1 MPENGSARACS
12 RLGPARPS
20 PRRTDKDCHAGQRL
34 ATHVLA
40 IGARSVG
47 DLRRCTACLPPNRCA
62 AHREPLSSVDVD
74 LRRRGYGVDVYIQG
88 RETALLSAY
97 GGAWRS
103 AMRGFG
109 GVASDN
115 RQDSNHRRLGASAEG
130 RLAWPPAVSAAN
142 GQGLPCRRTSR
153 HGRARDWVPLGRL
166 RGERTRTAMPDNGSR
181 RTCSVMDARQHG
193 GGQGLQCRTTARDAR
208 ARDRGP
214 LGWRLTS
221 MYGLPPAQ
229 SLCSA
234 SRAVLLRRTLPTAP
248 WGRSCCLYTG
258 SRHTLGCLRVEGRG
272 GARCGDPAA

>member
-1 MPENGSARACS
+1 VT
-12 RLGPARPS
+12 RLS
-20 PRRTDKDCHAGQRL
+20 PRPTDEDCNAGERHG
-34 ATHVLA
+34 TGVLA
-40 IGARSVG
+40 IGARSAG
-47 DLRRCTACLPPNRCA
+47 LPPNRCA
-62 AHREPLSSVDVD
+62 GHPEPFCCGDVD

-166 RGERTRTAMPDNGSR
+166 RGERTRTAMPDNGAR
-181 RTCSVMDARQHG
+181 RTCSRLGPAR
-193 GGQGLQCRTTARDAR
+193 LATYVDLR
-208 ARDRGP
+208 P
-214 LGWRLTS
+214 
-221 MYGLPPAQ
+221 
-229 SLCSA
+229 A
-234 SRAVLLRRTLPTAP
+234 SRPIAVPRIA
-248 WGRSCCLYTG
+248 
-258 SRHTLGCLRVEGRG
+258 SRC
-272 GARCGDPAA
+272 PP